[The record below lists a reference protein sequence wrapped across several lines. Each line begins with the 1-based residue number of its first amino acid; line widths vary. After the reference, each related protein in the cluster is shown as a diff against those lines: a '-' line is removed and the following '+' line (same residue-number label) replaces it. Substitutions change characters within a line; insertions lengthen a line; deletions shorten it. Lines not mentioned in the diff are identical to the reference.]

1 MIDLAQGVAEALE
14 KEATLTP
21 EEAGAYWSQGGPTVA
36 SEDLTYPGGAGQP
49 QRLRL
54 YRGGAEGAPVLL
66 YIHGGGWVGGSIE
79 LHDYS
84 ARGLAAGAG
93 VDVVSISYRFAPAHP
108 FPAGLEDCLA
118 AARWIETEGAA
129 LGLTGPLV
137 IGGASAGGNLAAAA
151 ALRSDPGRFAG
162 LLIFYGVLGC
172 DFDSDS
178 YTRYRDGPGLT
189 RARMMELFGHYDP
202 ERRAASE
209 PLITP
214 VLSGDLSRLPD
225 TAIIAAEHDVLL
237 DDNRAFAEAL
247 RAAGVPT
254 DYHVEPGVTHGFI
267 NRGRLVPATDAAI
280 ARACAFLASVG
291 TKETT
296 A

>member
-1 MIDLAQGVAEALE
+1 MNLAQGIAEALE

-21 EEAGAYWSQGGPTVA
+21 EEAGVFWSQGGAEVPT
-36 SEDLTYPGGAGQP
+36 EDLTYPGGAGQP

-54 YRGGAEGAPVLL
+54 YRGGDDGAPVLL

-84 ARGLAAGAG
+84 ARGLAAGARAN
-93 VDVVSISYRFAPAHP
+93 VVSISYRLAPAHP

-118 AARWIETEGAA
+118 AARWIETEGVA

-137 IGGASAGGNLAAAA
+137 VGGASAGGNLAAAA
-151 ALRSDPGRFAG
+151 ALKSDPGRFAG

-172 DFDSDS
+172 DFDTDS

-189 RARMMELFGHYDP
+189 RARMMEMFGQYDP
-202 ERRAASE
+202 EGRATSE
-209 PLITP
+209 PFITP
-214 VLSGDLSRLPD
+214 ILSTDLTRLPP
-225 TAIIAAEHDVLL
+225 TAVIAAEHDVLL
-237 DDNRAFAEAL
+237 DDNSAFAEAL

-296 A
+296 P